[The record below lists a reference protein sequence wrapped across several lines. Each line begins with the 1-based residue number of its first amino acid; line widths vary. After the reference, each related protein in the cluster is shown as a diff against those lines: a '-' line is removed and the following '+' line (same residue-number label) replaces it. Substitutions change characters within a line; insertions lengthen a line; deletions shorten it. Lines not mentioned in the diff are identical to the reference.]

1 MSRFGGR
8 RRRRRHAWKTTAGRA
23 AQQTLATTTADPPV
37 AVPDGNKDL
46 SGGVLIETSV
56 LARLLGVKLLTL
68 EGTVIVS
75 PADIRPLDIHPQ
87 PRYESAV
94 GSTPRDAL
102 QPASPNSHPN
112 ARGKLGNRLEATQEL
127 IEANTKSLRALGASP
142 SRSRP

>member
-8 RRRRRHAWKTTAGRA
+8 RRRRRHAWKTTARRA
-23 AQQTLATTTADPPV
+23 AQQTLATTTAGPPV

-68 EGTVIVS
+68 EGTVVVS

-87 PRYESAV
+87 PTYESARRLD
-94 GSTPRDAL
+94 PREAL
-102 QPASPNSHPN
+102 QPASPQFPPDC
-112 ARGKLGNRLEATQEL
+112 AR
-127 IEANTKSLRALGASP
+127 
-142 SRSRP
+142 